1 MKYFYLLLFFVGSV
15 GQPSFAQDVIDS
27 TDLALIQTLQSISE
41 DKDCKRCDE
50 LDSLYK
56 EGISRPGITSNDSLR
71 SILVYAR
78 LFGFRQSGEFENLIE
93 FYKTTHFYGMKLQEL
108 PTSIRPQIPF
118 IVGSAYF
125 YMSQYDTASS
135 FYVKAA
141 NSYKEL
147 GNYDLYSHSMNNL
160 AICLNYSGKRI
171 EEIEVLQ
178 ELHSFQESRKD
189 TFAIIPTKVNLALTL
204 YDSKIINRAE
214 QLLQESLTLSTALQD
229 SLRMAYS
236 ITNLANIYADR
247 GQPDTALSLYRK
259 AIQYAGDIE
268 PALENQALNGIAS
281 TFMDRMQY
289 DSAYYYYEKAYLT
302 ESPFVNP
309 YNLVYT
315 AINFAATHYEVNK
328 NLPYADSLTEAYLPQ
343 AKQFEIL
350 EMVSIAHATLGKS
363 AMRKGKLGEAENHFM
378 LALNYKDSARTF
390 ENDQLIA
397 DLEIKYQLE
406 KKQNEV
412 DYLKE
417 INEKN
422 EQSIERTNLIN
433 TLAIGGTVILLVLFV
448 LILYDQKRL
457 NKVNKLLS
465 RQEKTLTIAN
475 ENLVLLNK
483 NRERM
488 IATIAH
494 DLRGPLGGVSQLLRM
509 AKEEESKEEA
519 IALIDMSYS
528 ASKSTYGLLENLLE
542 WAREKQG
549 LLHFKPKYI
558 YLKEPVDQ
566 VCGIYDYI
574 ARQKSITLKN
584 NVDNEEQIYAD
595 VYMLETIL
603 RNLINN
609 ALKFTDKNGLVEIN
623 SKTGK
628 NSVIIEVK
636 DNGVGMSQ
644 EKVNEIFN
652 QEDMDVSLGT
662 NQERGTGFGL
672 LLCQTLVKNHKGKIW
687 IESKVNEGT
696 RFYVELPN
704 EA

>member
-1 MKYFYLLLFFVGSV
+1 MKIFFLLLILIGLV
-15 GQPSFAQDVIDS
+15 GQTSFAQDALDS
-27 TDLALIQTLQSISE
+27 SDLALMQIMQSISQDE
-41 DKDCKRCDE
+41 TCARCDE
-50 LDSLYK
+50 LDSLYN
-56 EGISRPGITSNDSLR
+56 EGINRPSIANSDSLR

-78 LFGFRQSGEFENLIE
+78 LHGYKQAGNFETLVE
-93 FYKTTHFYGMKLQEL
+93 FYKTTNLCNMSMQEL
-108 PTSIRPQIPF
+108 PKSVRPQVLF
-118 IVGSAYF
+118 TVGSAYF
-125 YMSQYDTASS
+125 YLSQYDTATM
-135 FYVKAA
+135 FYLKAA

-147 GNYDLYSHSMNNL
+147 GEFDMYSHSMNNL

-178 ELHSFQESRKD
+178 ELHSLQESRND

-204 YDSKIINRAE
+204 YDSKFIDRAE
-214 QLLQESLTLSTALQD
+214 QLLLESLALSSALRD

-247 GQPDTALSLYRK
+247 GLPDTALVLYRK
-259 AIQYAGDIE
+259 AIRYAAEKD

-281 TFMDRMQY
+281 TYFDLLQY
-289 DSAYYYYEKAYLT
+289 DSAYYYYKQAYLT
-302 ESPFVNP
+302 ESHFINP

-315 AINFAATHYEVNK
+315 AINFAATHYQVDK
-328 NLPYADSLTEAYLPQ
+328 NLPYADSLTKAYLPQ
-343 AKQFEIL
+343 AKQFGIL
-350 EMVSIAHATLGKS
+350 EMVSNAHATLGKS
-363 AMRKGKLGEAENHFM
+363 ALRKGNLGEAQDHFL
-378 LALNYKDSARTF
+378 LALNYKDSARVF

-406 KKQNEV
+406 KKQSEV

-417 INEKN
+417 INEQN

-433 TLAIGGTVILLVLFV
+433 TLAIGGTIILLVLFV
-448 LILYDQKRL
+448 LIMYDQKRL
-457 NKVNKLLS
+457 NKANKLLS
-465 RQEKTLTIAN
+465 NQEKTLTIAN
-475 ENLVLLNK
+475 DNLVLLNK

-509 AKEEESKEEA
+509 AKEEESKEDVN
-519 IALIDMSYS
+519 ALIEMSYS

-549 LLHFKPKYI
+549 LLNFKPKYI

-584 NVDNEEQIYAD
+584 TINNNDQVYAD

-609 ALKFTDKNGLVEIN
+609 ALKFTEKNGLVEIS
-623 SKTGK
+623 SKAG
-628 NSVIIEVK
+628 NHSVIIEVK

-644 EKVNEIFN
+644 DKVKEIFN
-652 QEDMDVSLGT
+652 QEGMDVSLGT
-662 NQERGTGFGL
+662 NKERGTGFGL
-672 LLCQTLVKNHKGKIW
+672 LLCQTLVKNHNGKIW
-687 IESKVNEGT
+687 IESEVNVGT

-704 EA
+704 KT